1 MQRTSVRIAIIAA
14 HLALGTLIVLAA
26 GRPYFV
32 LVHGFYFP
40 VLLAAHWFFAPG
52 ALLVGVAAG
61 ILASPYVI
69 SSSVPLDQSSFA
81 WFYRLAFYV
90 GIGVSAGYLRGLF
103 VERGRRLE
111 RTIKHLTGTYA
122 RTLRALMRLLEHH
135 DEETVSHCER
145 VAHNASAVGR
155 AMGFRPFELET
166 LYWAGYMHD
175 IGKLASPARMLL
187 KDGPLTPYEYEIM
200 KQHSTIGADTI
211 MTISP
216 AFSDITDAV
225 RSHHERWDGSGYP
238 NGLAAE
244 DIPLFGRILA
254 VVDAFEAMT
263 SDRPYRKALDPQQA
277 RAELAKEAGLQ
288 FDPAI
293 VATFFELLDA
303 GAIHVAQGNE
313 NRASSEVPVEFSPE
327 FLTRKSVFQ
336 TQP

>member
-1 MQRTSVRIAIIAA
+1 MTAVR
-14 HLALGTLIVLAA
+14 ALVTRVDSWINALTGFGTLRDKLAA
-26 GRPYFV
+26 
-32 LVHGFYFP
+32 
-40 VLLAAHWFFAPG
+40 
-52 ALLVGVAAG
+52 
-61 ILASPYVI
+61 ITT
-69 SSSVPLDQSSFA
+69 Q
-81 WFYRLAFYV
+81 
-90 GIGVSAGYLRGLF
+90 
-103 VERGRRLE
+103 
-111 RTIKHLTGTYA
+111 
-122 RTLRALMRLLEHH
+122 
-135 DEETVSHCER
+135 
-145 VAHNASAVGR
+145 SAVR
-155 AMGFRPFELET
+155 LSEFELET

-238 NGLAAE
+238 NGLAGE

-336 TQP
+336 TQH